1 VDRLNCADFNAKTCQ
16 SCAWIETPY
25 PIQLANKQAQ
35 AAAALPAHVS
45 WLAPVPSAL
54 AGFRNKAKMVAGG
67 RADALILG
75 IQLPNGL
82 VQELAH
88 CPLYPPAISNAL
100 ALVRTWLQSIPIAP
114 YSLITR
120 AGELKFVLLSANPS
134 GELMLRLVLRSKT
147 AIAQIQRQMPALYQQ
162 LPALKVLSVNIH
174 PEHKAVLEG
183 AEEIV
188 LSTIAEL
195 ALSINRLTLQLR
207 PQSFFQT
214 NTAIAAQLYQRAIG
228 WLSDAKVHASIVDL
242 YCGVGG
248 FALHAAAALPNS
260 KVLGVELS
268 ASAIAAAS
276 DAARAMQL
284 SNASFVCAD
293 ATAIK
298 SRRLGDTADN
308 SEQPVDA
315 VIVNPPRRGLGAA
328 LCQCLE
334 QSGAKLLIYS
344 SCNIDSLRTDLQHL
358 PSFRAT
364 DAQLLDMFAH
374 TPHFE
379 VIVRLERNS
388 I

>member
-25 PIQLANKQAQ
+25 AIQLANKQAL
-35 AAAALPAHVS
+35 AAAALPAQVS

-67 RADALILG
+67 RADTLILG
-75 IQLPNGL
+75 VQLPNGL

-88 CPLYPPAISNAL
+88 CPLYPPAIRD
-100 ALVRTWLQSIPIAP
+100 ALVLIRAWLESIPIAP
-114 YSLITR
+114 YRLETR
-120 AGELKFVLLSANPS
+120 AGELKFVLLSANPN
-134 GELMLRLVLRSKT
+134 GELMLRLVLRSKNQ
-147 AIAQIQRQMPALYQQ
+147 IARIQQQKPALFRQ

-188 LSTIAEL
+188 LSPDAEL
-195 ALSINRLTLQLR
+195 AMPINQLTLQLR

-214 NTAIAAQLYQRAIG
+214 NSAIAAQLYQRAIA
-228 WLSDAKVHASIVDL
+228 WLSAAKAHASIVDL
-242 YCGVGG
+242 HCGVGG
-248 FALHAAAALPNS
+248 FALHAAAAL
-260 KVLGVELS
+260 KDARVLGVELS
-268 ASAIAAAS
+268 ASAVAAAS
-276 DAARAMQL
+276 EAARAMQL

-298 SRRLGDTADN
+298 F
-308 SEQPVDA
+308 EQPVDA
-315 VIVNPPRRGLGAA
+315 VIVNPPRRGLGVA
-328 LCQCLE
+328 LCQWLE

-344 SCNIDSLRTDLQHL
+344 SCNIDSLRTDLQLL

-379 VIVRLERNS
+379 VIVRLERNLS
-388 I
+388 